1 MVNRCPENSGISEWY
16 GRKSS
21 LRSRRLGQRPLGLA
35 QLFLNNEFAANGLPS
50 GVETSQLM
58 LDSIVTGLH
67 VNGVVGALLA
77 LGCVFLVRVGRRTA
91 AAVV

>member
-1 MVNRCPENSGISEWY
+1 M
-16 GRKSS
+16 
-21 LRSRRLGQRPLGLA
+21 GQALA
-35 QLFLNNEFAANGLPS
+35 VVVMN
-50 GVETSQLM
+50 
-58 LDSIVTGLH
+58 SIVTGLH